1 MSLGKS
7 SQAAAT
13 ATAAPSQRSFTV
25 KVRDFLTR
33 KLNVTRQELL
43 ATEDV
48 NIVTKKRMRI
58 ITTLNL
64 IAFLL

>member
-1 MSLGKS
+1 MV
-7 SQAAAT
+7 T
-13 ATAAPSQRSFTV
+13 TAAPSQRSFAS

-64 IAFLL
+64 IAFVFELTCFCML

>member
-1 MSLGKS
+1 MV
-7 SQAAAT
+7 T
-13 ATAAPSQRSFTV
+13 VAPSQRSFAT
-25 KVRDFLTR
+25 KVRDFVTR

-58 ITTLNL
+58 ITTMNL
-64 IAFLL
+64 ICYVVEITCFCLL